1 MQKLPL
7 KLEMVVMELLVS
19 VKKNIF
25 LCEVLMEVMEV
36 MAVPLSL

>member
-25 LCEVLMEVMEV
+25 LGEVLMEVMEV